1 MDRKSFAEVVVDM
14 VEDDLI
20 ERGVSDDFYLKAK
33 VKNKSGEEKAFL
45 IVEPDY
51 ADKIKF
57 NLNDLYDRYQDG
69 EITARR
75 LYESTIQ
82 SQVINSIMEIYHDHY
97 RVENDNESEYDE
109 EDEYETDYD
118 EDEEYGYEDDYD
130 DEYEDEYEDEYDEE
144 YEDEEYED
152 EEELTE
158 SENSETIA
166 EERNDIDCTEI
177 YPVFIP
183 LAEAEENNIV
193 FTRDISNSE
202 IVTAYLLK
210 DKGLLTKD
218 LSNGNF
224 EIDSKTLEQLRD
236 KALDNLKNDSSICY
250 EGIDMQMFYCY
261 AYLDN
266 NQKLGASAIL
276 DTDRFSDFCKSVDI
290 NEAILFPSSKE
301 EIVFIDMKNGKLE
314 NEKDLEQLKEI
325 TRSVNETIKDKSI
338 ILPEEILVFNANEK
352 TIVTAK
358 DYITNKNKNTQN
370 RESEVINLLSNLLNA
385 NREESPEEDTDK
397 DDVGLEL

>member
-45 IVEPDY
+45 IIEPDY

-82 SQVINSIMEIYHDHY
+82 SQVINSIMEIYNEHY
-97 RVENDNESEYDE
+97 RIDHENDPDYDE

-118 EDEEYGYEDDYD
+118 EE
-130 DEYEDEYEDEYDEE
+130 EYEDEYDE
-144 YEDEEYED
+144 YEDEEYETDEYED
-152 EEELTE
+152 EEERNE
-158 SENSETIA
+158 SENHQTVA

-177 YPVFIP
+177 YPVLIP

-193 FTRDISNSE
+193 FTREFPNSE

-218 LSNGNF
+218 LSNGDF
-224 EIDSKTLEQLRD
+224 EIDNNTLNQLRE
-236 KALDNLKNDSSICY
+236 KALENLKNDSSICY
-250 EGIDMQMFYCY
+250 EGIDGLMFYCY

-266 NQKLGASAIL
+266 EQKLGASAIL
-276 DTDRFSDFCKSVDI
+276 DTNRFSDFCKSVDI

-314 NEKDLEQLKEI
+314 NEKDLEELKEI
-325 TRSVNETIKDKSI
+325 TRSVNETIEDKSI
-338 ILPEEILVFNANEK
+338 ILPEEILIFNANEK

-358 DYITNKNKNTQN
+358 DYIANKNKNTQN

-385 NREESPEEDTDK
+385 NRNTSPEEDTDK

>member
-82 SQVINSIMEIYHDHY
+82 SQVINSIMEIYNEHY
-97 RVENDNESEYDE
+97 RIDHENDPDYDE

-118 EDEEYGYEDDYD
+118 DEEYED
-130 DEYEDEYEDEYDEE
+130 DEYEDEEE
-144 YEDEEYED
+144 RD
-152 EEELTE
+152 E
-158 SENSETIA
+158 SENHQTVA
-166 EERNDIDCTEI
+166 EERNDIYCTEI
-177 YPVFIP
+177 YPVLIP

-193 FTRDISNSE
+193 FTREFPNSE

-210 DKGLLTKD
+210 DKGILTKD
-218 LSNGNF
+218 LSNGDY
-224 EIDSKTLEQLRD
+224 EIDSEVLNQLRE
-236 KALDNLKNDSSICY
+236 KALDNLKNNSYISY
-250 EGIDMQMFYCY
+250 EGIGGLMFYCY

-266 NQKLGASAIL
+266 EQKLGASAIL

-314 NEKDLEQLKEI
+314 NEKDLEELKEI
-325 TRSVNETIKDKSI
+325 TRSVNETIEDKSI
-338 ILPEEILVFNANEK
+338 ILPEEILVFNADEK
-352 TIVTAK
+352 TIVTAEE
-358 DYITNKNKNTQN
+358 YIANKNKETQSK
-370 RESEVINLLSNLLNA
+370 ESEVINLLSNLLNA
-385 NREESPEEDTDK
+385 NRNTSPEEDTDK